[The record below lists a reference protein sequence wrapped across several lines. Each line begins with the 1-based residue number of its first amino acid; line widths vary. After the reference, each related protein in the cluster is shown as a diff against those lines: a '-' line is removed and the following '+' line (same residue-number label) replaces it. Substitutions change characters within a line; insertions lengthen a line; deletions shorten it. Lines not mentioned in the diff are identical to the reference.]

1 MDPLTLCLKRQR
13 TGYATA
19 TTPCQPSSVL
29 PSLSLSLSRLCL
41 CVWVC
46 VCEGWGLLLEGLK
59 PIDALCLAGEL
70 ALWKVA
76 VSSTPATPFF
86 IFPFSSIFC
95 SALALLHLRN
105 YVPYISLLVHK
116 EYFNFSAHRTHC
128 VAQVEKVFL
137 RQLSSCEIFGPPD
150 DFCLA
155 FLWSWMADR
164 SVPPTWQ
171 LSQDVCGLLI
181 AKLLS
186 C

>member
-19 TTPCQPSSVL
+19 TTPCQPSSVF
-29 PSLSLSLSRLCL
+29 PFLSLSLSRLCL
-41 CVWVC
+41 CVFVC

-59 PIDALCLAGEL
+59 PIDALGRGTG
-70 ALWKVA
+70 A
-76 VSSTPATPFF
+76 VKGSSFLDPCDS
-86 IFPFSSIFC
+86 IFYFPIFLYFFC

-116 EYFNFSAHRTHC
+116 EYFNFSAHKTHC

-137 RQLSSCEIFGPPD
+137 RQLSSCEICGPPD

-171 LSQDVCGLLI
+171 
-181 AKLLS
+181 
-186 C
+186 

>member
-29 PSLSLSLSRLCL
+29 PSLSLSLSRLSL
-41 CVWVC
+41 CVRVC
-46 VCEGWGLLLEGLK
+46 VRGMRVVARGVETHRRTLLGRGTGAVKGSSFLDPCDSIFYF
-59 PIDALCLAGEL
+59 PIFLY
-70 ALWKVA
+70 
-76 VSSTPATPFF
+76 F
-86 IFPFSSIFC
+86 FC

-137 RQLSSCEIFGPPD
+137 RQLSSCEICGPPD

-155 FLWSWMADR
+155 FLWS
-164 SVPPTWQ
+164 
-171 LSQDVCGLLI
+171 
-181 AKLLS
+181 
-186 C
+186 

>member
-19 TTPCQPSSVL
+19 TTPCQPSSVF
-29 PSLSLSLSRLCL
+29 PSLSLWLSRLCL

-86 IFPFSSIFC
+86 IFPFSSIFLLC
-95 SALALLHLRN
+95 SRIVAFAKLCPV
-105 YVPYISLLVHK
+105 YFSISAQRI
-116 EYFNFSAHRTHC
+116 FQFSAHRTHC

-137 RQLSSCEIFGPPD
+137 RQLSSCEICGPPD